1 MHRHMPRQPAA
12 LRSLM
17 PVLLARRRATCRAVG
32 LAACHA
38 ACLAFYRVICLLPPF
53 PPSLLTTL
61 GPPICPLQR
70 DIQEHGKLNFH
81 LYLALK
87 RALYKPSAFFKGL
100 LLPLCETQCTLR
112 EALIISS
119 VLTKVSVPMLH
130 SAVAI
135 LKLAQMDFTP
145 ANALFLRT
153 MLLKKY
159 ALPYRV
165 VDALVDYFETFL
177 DAPDIPPVVW
187 QQTLLA
193 FAQHYKVP
201 TPRPA
206 RPDPHPRTYLFPTT
220 PARP

>member
-1 MHRHMPRQPAA
+1 
-12 LRSLM
+12 
-17 PVLLARRRATCRAVG
+17 
-32 LAACHA
+32 
-38 ACLAFYRVICLLPPF
+38 
-53 PPSLLTTL
+53 
-61 GPPICPLQR
+61 
-70 DIQEHGKLNFH
+70 
-81 LYLALK
+81 
-87 RALYKPSAFFKGL
+87 
-100 LLPLCETQCTLR
+100 
-112 EALIISS
+112 
-119 VLTKVSVPMLH
+119 MLH

-206 RPDPHPRTYLFPTT
+206 RPDPHPRASSLPHRFAPDESPNLSIHRT
-220 PARP
+220 PVWMQRQCLDF

>member
-1 MHRHMPRQPAA
+1 M
-12 LRSLM
+12 
-17 PVLLARRRATCRAVG
+17 
-32 LAACHA
+32 
-38 ACLAFYRVICLLPPF
+38 ICLLPPF

-165 VDALVDYFETFL
+165 VDALVDYFETFR